1 MKPTFFL
8 LQKIIFCL
16 IVISTITSCKTN
28 VDPTISFNTEYGIT
42 SDSIAIIDDE
52 NAVLNIALS
61 DLNKYSHYTYTL
73 NNANG
78 KIHTNDTLELSKEFS
93 INLKNTT
100 KLKKY
105 KNQDLDIDVTLIGD
119 GVSKTIVHDIQYQF
133 DANSPIPYVV
143 ITTKDGVFPVDRTRI
158 DAEFEF
164 YDTPMK
170 DGWYSMSGAHQS
182 SSGTIHARGQGSL
195 AFPKKSFSLNF
206 GKENPLSIM
215 GMPESHKWVMIG
227 NWVDT
232 SQLCNKVSYDTY
244 ADMGH
249 YGPQSKH
256 VQVFLNGQY
265 WGLYTFGEKIQ
276 QGKNHVNTAKK
287 SEGGFIVKEVDSE
300 PDFVTITGRR
310 FQYEYP
316 DNEDATPEQKENIQ
330 DKINLYEEKVLKGLN
345 WPNYVAESTEID
357 YFIITDVFAN
367 PDSYYN
373 GKNVFYFYNKDDK
386 LEPVIWD
393 YIWSFGTPYY
403 VCDNNNPWCYI
414 YSPIDAGYCHQ
425 NTPSCSSWAASRNYA
440 PNSELMYGNPKYG
453 DLLGLNRFLL
463 MKDYMK
469 SAQNVTMFKDQ
480 YNDWRTGND
489 GKKPVL
495 SDKNI
500 LSRTQKLIDILR
512 SGEIYKKD
520 SLRWEAEDKFQY
532 GNRYTPEQVRDKI
545 KERLQFMDTIVRT
558 LTVQQ

>member
-1 MKPTFFL
+1 MKPTINL
-8 LQKIIFCL
+8 LQKIIFC
-16 IVISTITSCKTN
+16 IVLISTITSCKTN
-28 VDPTISFNTEYGIT
+28 IDPTISFNTEYGIT
-42 SDSIAIIDDE
+42 SDSIAIIDDD
-52 NAVLNIALS
+52 NAIVNITLS

-73 NNANG
+73 SNRNG
-78 KIHTNDTLELSKEFS
+78 KVHTNDTLKLSKEFS
-93 INLKNTT
+93 INLKKNAT
-100 KLKKY
+100 LKKY
-105 KNQDLDIDVTLIGD
+105 TNQDLDLDVTLIGD
-119 GVSKTIVHDIQYQF
+119 GVSKKIVHDIQYLY
-133 DANSPIPYVV
+133 DATAPIPYVV
-143 ITTKDGVFPVDRTRI
+143 ITTKDGVNPVDRTRI
-158 DAEFEF
+158 DAEFKF
-164 YDTPMK
+164 YDVRE
-170 DGWYSMSGAHQS
+170 DGLYSMSGPYQA

-195 AFPKKSFSLNF
+195 GFPKKSFSLNF

-249 YGPQSKH
+249 YGPQSRH
-256 VQVFLNGQY
+256 VQVFLNNQY

-276 QGKNHVNTAKK
+276 QGKNHVDTAKK

-300 PDFVTITGRR
+300 PNFVTITGRR

-316 DNEDATPEQKENIQ
+316 DNEDATLEQKNDIQ
-330 DKINLYEEKVLKGLN
+330 EKINLYEEKVLKGLD

-403 VCDNNNPWCYI
+403 VCDGNNPWCYI
-414 YSPIDAGYCHQ
+414 YSPIGVESCYPK
-425 NTPSCSSWAASRNYA
+425 TPSCSSWAASRNYA

-469 SAQNVTMFKDQ
+469 SPQNVNMFKNQ
-480 YNDWRTGND
+480 YNDWRTGNG
-489 GKKPVL
+489 GKNPVL
-495 SDKNI
+495 SDENI
-500 LSRTQKLIDILR
+500 LSRTDKLIAVLR

-520 SLRWEAEDKFQY
+520 SLRWESEDKFHY
-532 GNRYTPEQVRDKI
+532 GNRFTPEQVREKI
-545 KERLQFMDTIVRT
+545 KERLSFMDNAVKN
-558 LTVQQ
+558 LEVQQ